1 MKQSIRLT
9 NYQILRKHQVINPSI
24 FGETYYAKYYAK
36 EWHFSS
42 LSEIRYVNPMVYF
55 LLLDKTKIFTKKQ
68 SFFIPNQKLNVIRED
83 LSILSFSPI
92 SDSLS
97 TCFLLSTA
105 PS

>member
-1 MKQSIRLT
+1 
-9 NYQILRKHQVINPSI
+9 
-24 FGETYYAKYYAK
+24 
-36 EWHFSS
+36 
-42 LSEIRYVNPMVYF
+42 MVYF